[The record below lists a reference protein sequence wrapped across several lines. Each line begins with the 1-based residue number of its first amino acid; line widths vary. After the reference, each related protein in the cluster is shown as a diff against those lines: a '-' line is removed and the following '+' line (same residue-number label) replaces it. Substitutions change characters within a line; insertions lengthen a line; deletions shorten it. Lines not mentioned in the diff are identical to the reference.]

1 MQKQVVTILQ
11 PFLLFLLSFQKHKAH
26 IMLNM
31 MLDPRFKGSLL
42 VTQYV
47 RNKKVTLIV
56 SMTCMFYFL
65 YWFMHITF

>member
-1 MQKQVVTILQ
+1 
-11 PFLLFLLSFQKHKAH
+11 
-26 IMLNM
+26 MLNM